1 MVSKKLKKGGT
12 ESEYLQRLIRHF
24 IKTGRDRDQAVAI
37 AYDVIRR
44 EKKEEKEVI

>member
-1 MVSKKLKKGGT
+1 MPRPRRRKGET

-37 AYDVIRR
+37 AYDIIRR
-44 EKKEEKEVI
+44 EKRKKRK